1 MWITIP
7 PPLVY
12 QTSALPNELTDNLVP
27 RSGFEPLP
35 LACKTSTLPL
45 RHRGKLSTG
54 RDSNPRWS
62 FDYGFAGRCIRHS
75 TTCALKERKFQKSF
89 GFVAKLE
96 VWSKYLSQLLF
107 LEPRTG
113 IEPIYPDYKSGAS
126 PFMLTRHI
134 FADWVGN
141 DPTLLGLTDRRCTIL
156 ASDPYIFADSIG
168 FEPICPFQNASL
180 AGKCD
185 TSYAN
190 SPFNIFF
197 VTTFSFLSKL

>member
-1 MWITIP
+1 MRVTIP

-75 TTCALKERKFQKSF
+75 TTCAYKGKKISKEFWFRCQIKSLIEVSLSITIPLSARWDSNPRFQHTNYSSPSYQDGLVLAVF
-89 GFVAKLE
+89 S
-96 VWSKYLSQLLF
+96 SKC
-107 LEPRTG
+107 
-113 IEPIYPDYKSGAS
+113 I
-126 PFMLTRHI
+126 
-134 FADWVGN
+134 
-141 DPTLLGLTDRRCTIL
+141 
-156 ASDPYIFADSIG
+156 
-168 FEPICPFQNASL
+168 SL
-180 AGKCD
+180 
-185 TSYAN
+185 
-190 SPFNIFF
+190 
-197 VTTFSFLSKL
+197 